1 MAGDFSRNKTR
12 NYGMMYLTQSRRDI
26 HQKGL
31 VFGSTKPGLCLEIAG
46 SGEDGSIT
54 KRPQCQISLLHGRVQ
69 MTRKSIPPKHKSV
82 VLRSRKP
89 ESDSEARVPRH
100 DCCLHKDTFG
110 IGEPYNWVWKNWHA
124 YLTSPNLTLESY
136 RFINHMNSSFV

>member
-69 MTRKSIPPKHKSV
+69 MTRKSIPPKHQSV
-82 VLRSRKP
+82 VGDRLYCRVNAVVRPAAPPHRSR
-89 ESDSEARVPRH
+89 
-100 DCCLHKDTFG
+100 
-110 IGEPYNWVWKNWHA
+110 
-124 YLTSPNLTLESY
+124 TSA
-136 RFINHMNSSFV
+136 